1 MKKNISTF
9 FLLLF
14 FVATTFAQ
22 HTYVLLAGISNY
34 GDEKNNLS
42 QTTKD
47 VKSIKE
53 VFNKQKN
60 TTVAILTS
68 KYASGSNI
76 EEKLN
81 AIIKLAKPSDKIIF
95 CFSGHGTTGGFV
107 SYGPQLFPYKTLA
120 QILSKAKAK
129 EVVCFIDACMS
140 GSVQSDAASNYG
152 FSNDATHP
160 GLTFVVASRADE
172 VSWEN
177 NWVGHGFFTKAL
189 LKGLRGSS
197 DKNKDRNVTL
207 KELFDY
213 IYNDVTA
220 RTKDSDAPQH
230 PQMIG
235 PSSSFETVI
244 TRW

>member
-1 MKKNISTF
+1 MRKIISA
-9 FLLLF
+9 LVLLF
-14 FVATTFAQ
+14 FFAASVFAQ

-34 GDEKNNLS
+34 GDESNLG

-47 VKSIKE
+47 VKSLKE
-53 VFNKQKN
+53 IFDKQPN

-81 AIIKLAKPSDKIIF
+81 AINKLAKPTDKIVF
-95 CFSGHGTTGGFV
+95 CFSGHGTTGGIV
-107 SYGPQLFPYKTLA
+107 TYGPQLFSYKTLA

-129 EVVCFIDACMS
+129 EIFCFIDACKS
-140 GSVQSDAASNYG
+140 GSVE
-152 FSNDATHP
+152 NDASANFGFESSSSHP
-160 GLTFVVASRADE
+160 GLTFMVASRATE

-197 DKNKDRNVTL
+197 DKNRDKNVTL

-213 IYNDVTA
+213 VYNDVTA
-220 RTKDSDAPQH
+220 RTKDTEAPQH
-230 PQMIG
+230 PQLIG
-235 PSSSFETVI
+235 PSSSYNTVI

>member
-1 MKKNISTF
+1 MKKKISTF

-14 FVATTFAQ
+14 FLATTFAQ

-53 VFNKQKN
+53 VFDKQKN

-172 VSWEN
+172 VSWEREGKFAETKYPY
-177 NWVGHGFFTKAL
+177 VCHGELNAILNYT
-189 LKGLRGSS
+189 GT
-197 DKNKDRNVTL
+197 TL
-207 KELFDY
+207 KNSKIYVALFPCNECAKAIIQSGIKEI
-213 IYNDVTA
+213 IY
-220 RTKDSDAPQH
+220 KLQLL
-230 PQMIG
+230 
-235 PSSSFETVI
+235 SFI
-244 TRW
+244 QF